1 MGEDT
6 DMAVKVLVFAG
17 TTEGREI
24 SEFLSANG
32 AVVTVCVAT
41 EYGRM
46 VMPHR
51 GQIEVRVGRM
61 TRPQME
67 EAAGDYSFVI
77 DATHPYAAIVS
88 ENIRAA
94 CRNLD
99 MEYIRLLR
107 PSTDIGEVIAVNSVC
122 EAAEMLDTAEGN
134 ILVTTG
140 SKELEK
146 FTAVRDFDKRLYVRV
161 LPAPEVLEKCTALG
175 FKGKNLICMQGPFS
189 HEMNL
194 ATLRHVNAKY
204 MVTKDTGK
212 AGGYEEKISAARA
225 AGATVILIARP
236 GDSDGLTVEEL
247 KRELLLRLK
256 GESFNQ

>member
-1 MGEDT
+1 MGT
-6 DMAVKVLVFAG
+6 KVLVFAG

-32 AVVTVCVAT
+32 AEVTVCVAT

-51 GQIEVRVGRM
+51 QQLEVRVGRL
-61 TRPQME
+61 TRLQME
-67 EAAGDYSFVI
+67 EAAEGYSFVI

-88 ENIRAA
+88 ENIKEA

-107 PSTDIGEVIAVNSVC
+107 PSTDSGEAVVVESAR
-122 EAAEMLDTAEGN
+122 EAAKILELTEGN

-146 FTAVRDFDKRLYVRV
+146 FTAIRDFDKRVYVRV
-161 LPAPEVLEKCTALG
+161 LPAAEVIQKCAELG
-175 FKGKNLICMQGPFS
+175 FKGNNLICMQGPFS
-189 HEMNL
+189 YEMNL
-194 ATLRHVNAKY
+194 ATLKHVKARY
-204 MVTKDTGK
+204 MVTKDTGTP
-212 AGGYEEKISAARA
+212 GGYEEKISAARE
-225 AGATVILIARP
+225 AGVTVILIARP
-236 GDSDGLTVEEL
+236 GDSKGATVEEL
-247 KRELLLRLK
+247 KRELLLRLR
-256 GESFNQ
+256 GGPFNQEKA